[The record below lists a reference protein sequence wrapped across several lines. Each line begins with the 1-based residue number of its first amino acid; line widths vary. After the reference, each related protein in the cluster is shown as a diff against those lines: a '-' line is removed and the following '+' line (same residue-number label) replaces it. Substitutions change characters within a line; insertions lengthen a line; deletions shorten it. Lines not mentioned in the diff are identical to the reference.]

1 MNITIFQS
9 RQFRV
14 FKKHKLAQFGAITLV
29 FFILVA
35 VFADLIAPKDPN
47 KMNLRHSYKAPSSE
61 FFLGTDRI
69 GRDYL

>member
-1 MNITIFQS
+1 M
-9 RQFRV
+9 
-14 FKKHKLAQFGAITLV
+14 LG

-47 KMNLRHSYKAPSSE
+47 KMNLRHSYKSPSSE

-69 GRDYL
+69 GRD